1 MPKIYLYRVVNDTG
15 YAPNF
20 ADKVATLAA
29 CKPQIRKTA
38 AIGDWIIGLASK
50 NLYKD
55 GTTHK
60 NLPRNNIVW
69 CMQVTNKLTFAEYD
83 TLCTSRLIN
92 KIPTRENGF
101 RGDCQIKAD
110 GTFREG
116 EHSAGLIAHDLT
128 GKFVLLGEKYY
139 YSTNSEFKELP
150 ADWDY
155 ESVKRGHRVLR
166 EVTAEQEAF
175 LETLISTKS
184 VQLTSPDDLC
194 SRQSKQTCTFNR
206 MKFNKSCM

>member
-1 MPKIYLYRVVNDTG
+1 LKFIFIYWLKVFLRTMPKIYIYRVVNDTG

-20 ADKVATLAA
+20 ADDVATLAA

-38 AIGDWIIGLASK
+38 AIGDWIVGLASK

-60 NLPRNNIVW
+60 NLPRNTIVW
-69 CMQVTNKLTFAEYD
+69 CMQVTDKLTFADYD
-83 TLCTSRLIN
+83 ALCTSTLIN
-92 KIPTRENGF
+92 KIPRRENGF

-116 EHSAGLIAHDLT
+116 EHSSALVAHDLT

-139 YSTNSEFKELP
+139 YSANNFEILP
-150 ADWDY
+150 EWWNADD
-155 ESVKRGHRVLR
+155 VNRGHRVLR
-166 EVTAEQEAF
+166 EPTDDQISF
-175 LETLISTKS
+175 LERI
-184 VQLTSPDDLC
+184 VD
-194 SRQSKQTCTFNR
+194 
-206 MKFNKSCM
+206 